1 MVATSSRKPKHGIV
15 TVEKAPQSRGTGEQK
30 PGGGEKSGHDAVKTG
45 QRQRKVVGPERRSR
59 GGIPQPTACRG
70 GGKDPETQ
78 GHGQTE
84 AETVPGAA
92 RENGAYGLGPF
103 RPRAPGGQVHGADP
117 DPGRAQGKGEP
128 RQREDQLQKADA
140 VGADSPGTDR
150 PESPWTQ
157 TAGEDWLPSAS
168 WPRKTWRFPFSCAHP
183 PYTLWAPAGKN
194 TGRPP

>member
-30 PGGGEKSGHDAVKTG
+30 PGGGETEEKTHPQAPAG
-45 QRQRKVVGPERRSR
+45 Q
-59 GGIPQPTACRG
+59 IPDPGTA
-70 GGKDPETQ
+70 
-78 GHGQTE
+78 
-84 AETVPGAA
+84 
-92 RENGAYGLGPF
+92 
-103 RPRAPGGQVHGADP
+103 APGGQVHGADP

-150 PESPWTQ
+150 PEIPWTQ

-183 PYTLWAPAGKN
+183 SYTLWAPAGKN